1 MWLGTENM
9 VSETK
14 QLNVPINLNLNTE
27 EALIL

>member
-14 QLNVPINLNLNTE
+14 QLNVSINLNLNTE